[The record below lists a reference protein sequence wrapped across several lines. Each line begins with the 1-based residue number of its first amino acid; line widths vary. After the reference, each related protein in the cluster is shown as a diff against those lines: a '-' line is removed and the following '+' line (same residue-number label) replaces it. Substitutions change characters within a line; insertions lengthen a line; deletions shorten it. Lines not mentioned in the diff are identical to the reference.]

1 MMIAVSREYF
11 VTEIS
16 GVFFFSLDK
25 LQDFSSEIQ
34 EKYDPILQ
42 KAWPTDPP

>member
-1 MMIAVSREYF
+1 MMIAVSRAYF

-16 GVFFFSLDK
+16 GMFFSDK